1 MTKDTNETIEQ
12 TEEDDINHIDPLLSD
27 FKNMNVNKMKQN
39 KKLKN
44 KIEKSIKEY
53 KHVIENID
61 VLFRSGIHTDME
73 IRDKIKETEGKIFAL
88 YWILDQLETKKQE
101 RTTNETIDFSWFGT
115 HISMDPQKGTLKKK
129 TSDYEGCKSYITD
142 C

>member
-1 MTKDTNETIEQ
+1 MTQYENKTET
-12 TEEDDINHIDPLLSD
+12 DNINHVDPLLSD

-61 VLFRSGIHTDME
+61 VLFRSGIHTDIE
-73 IRDKIKETEGKIFAL
+73 IRDKIKETEGKIIAL
-88 YWILDQLETKKQE
+88 YWVLDQLENKEKK
-101 RTTNETIDFSWFGT
+101 I
-115 HISMDPQKGTLKKK
+115 PV
-129 TSDYEGCKSYITD
+129 YEAYD
-142 C
+142 L

>member
-1 MTKDTNETIEQ
+1 MTQYENKTET
-12 TEEDDINHIDPLLSD
+12 DNINHVDPLLSD

-53 KHVIENID
+53 KYILENID
-61 VLFRSGIHTDME
+61 VLFRSDVHTTTE

-88 YWILDQLETKKQE
+88 YWVLDQLEA
-101 RTTNETIDFSWFGT
+101 
-115 HISMDPQKGTLKKK
+115 KKK
-129 TSDYEGCKSYITD
+129 RTSDYEGCKSYITE

>member
-1 MTKDTNETIEQ
+1 
-12 TEEDDINHIDPLLSD
+12 
-27 FKNMNVNKMKQN
+27 MKQN

-44 KIEKSIKEY
+44 KINKSIKEY
-53 KHVIENID
+53 KYVLENID

-73 IRDKIKETEGKIFAL
+73 IRDKIKETQGKIFAL
-88 YWILDQLETKKQE
+88 YWVLDQLETKKQE